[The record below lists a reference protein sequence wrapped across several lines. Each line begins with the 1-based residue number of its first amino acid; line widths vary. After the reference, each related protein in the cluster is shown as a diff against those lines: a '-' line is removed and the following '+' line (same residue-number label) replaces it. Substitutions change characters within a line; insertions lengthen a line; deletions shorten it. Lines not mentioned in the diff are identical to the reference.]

1 MISAS
6 TNLTQWVPVFT
17 NPSGFGSFTFTDAIA
32 NIFSASVLPG
42 DDALTLTPEAST
54 EFLWIDKL

>member
-32 NIFSASVLPG
+32 NIFSHRFYRA
-42 DDALTLTPEAST
+42 TTP
-54 EFLWIDKL
+54 